1 MAEASN
7 DLGERH
13 ENCAIEVQVVSP
25 DVEDNSF
32 ITERSR
38 KERESLPE
46 AVKRRV
52 QKPER
57 SSTVSFDIHSKK
69 ISYRE

>member
-1 MAEASN
+1 MAEAPY

-13 ENCAIEVQVVSP
+13 ENCAVSP

-32 ITERSR
+32 LTERSR

-57 SSTVSFDIHSKK
+57 SSTVSFDIPSKK